1 MNSNSVSN
9 PKSRTPNTNLKC
21 SLTKIKPKTSKLNAS
36 VSFRLHDFN
45 AYDKMVLETDTD
57 IDDDPDPESESASRS
72 GSGSSVTS
80 SSSAS
85 STESHKKSNSKF
97 DNSKLKLKPKSNRVF
112 HIQMFG
118 MNELGKTCAIT
129 VTDYKPFFYA
139 KLGEVSYPADLTR
152 RFIAHLKSLVPDLEE
167 RECEL
172 VNHKKL
178 YMFDA
183 GKKHQFIKLVFKNL
197 AAMKKARMLWYI
209 VPAPIPTSAAP
220 TSGQAQ
226 DKNKAADK
234 MQQRIR
240 TDARLNPRGLQF
252 QGCTLTIYESNL
264 PPLLRYFH
272 IREISPSGWVSFPIR
287 KATRITLSDLKQT
300 TCDFEF
306 TVCKDDLAALNTKEK
321 AVPYKICSFDIEAS
335 SSHGDFPI
343 PVKTCKKLAANIVDA
358 CACAL
363 LSGATTITREFLE
376 RLICIAYGQTEPL
389 PSSAAECKIELIY
402 PKARYAD
409 GRPVKCKLA
418 DLHRMCSEWLDTP
431 IDEIL
436 SSESADQTQAKNQ
449 RIEQMFERMKARND
463 QDVDIDVDVDVDQGA
478 DQDDGA
484 EVEEVEEVEIEEVD
498 DVDVEADDVE
508 VEAGDVKAML
518 PIKARTTTPSST
530 SSASSSTASS
540 IKILDILHNP
550 TLNRETKIGHVSDT
564 LNAIFP
570 PVEGDI
576 VTFIGSTFVRHGEK
590 APYCNHC
597 IVLDTCD
604 VDKIANEV
612 PNLVIECYKTEREVL
627 LAWTRL
633 IQRENPDIVVGY
645 NIFGFDY
652 EFMFRRALETRCEHK
667 FLQLS
672 RNKGEVCGKRDF
684 KTGEFG
690 IEETSIV
697 IASGQHDLHFIK
709 MPGRLQIDLY
719 NYFRRDYNL
728 SSYKLDFVS
737 GYFIGDDVKRVEH
750 FNVSASASASA
761 YTKIYSANLSGLE
774 SGNYIVFEETNNS
787 TDAYKD
793 GAKFKV
799 CECNGGEGWF
809 TIEGREELNMAK
821 HVRWG
826 LAKDDVTPQ
835 DIFRMTREGPASR
848 AIIAK
853 YCIQDCNLVHHLL
866 NKIDVLTGFIEMSK
880 ICSVPMS
887 FLVMRGQGIKL
898 TSYIAKKCRER
909 DTLIPD
915 LDKSG
920 SNEGYEGAIVL
931 PPKCGLYLDNPVVC
945 VDYSS
950 LYPSCIISE
959 SLSHDSKVWTK
970 EYDLS
975 GRLVR
980 ETGEKGA
987 GEKDKSRAY
996 RYDNLPN
1003 YDYVD
1008 ITYDTYRWTRNARG
1022 KSEKS
1027 VSGTKVCR
1035 FAQFKDG
1042 TKPILPSILEE
1053 LLAARKATRKQAE
1066 AQDDPFMAN
1075 ILDKRQLG
1083 YKVTA
1088 NSLYGQCGAKTST
1101 MYDVDVAAATTATG
1115 RKLLTY
1121 ARRIVEEVYGDTQVQ
1136 VRKSTATS
1144 TATTTRRDGEVEMET
1159 VHSRAEYVYGDT
1171 DSVFFTFNLHTMDGV
1186 PIVGR
1191 RALEMSI
1198 ELGQQVGELASRYL
1212 KAPHAW
1218 TYEKTMMPFF
1228 LLRKKGYIGML
1239 YEKNPNKGKRKS
1251 MGIVLKRRDNAPI
1264 VKDIYGG
1271 AIDILMTDQ
1280 NVDTAIE
1287 YVRRSIRELVEERC
1301 PLDKLV
1307 ITKSLRS
1314 TYKNPLQ
1321 IAHKV
1326 LADRMGMRDP
1336 GNKPGSGDRIPFV
1349 YIHNETKGAL
1359 QGERIETPDHII
1371 KHRIKPDYAFY
1382 ITNQIMKPVQQ
1393 VFALGLEKMTAFKR
1407 RRGNYEDAVE
1417 TLRSHFAED
1426 AVKLEKKIT
1435 DLRNKE
1441 VKEIIFEEYLR
1452 ICENMKKRNQS
1463 ITKFFGQVPK

>member
-1 MNSNSVSN
+1 ME
-9 PKSRTPNTNLKC
+9 PKTGQR
-21 SLTKIKPKTSKLNAS
+21 IAKPKTKPQVSAS
-36 VSFRLHDFN
+36 VSFRLFDFSIC
-45 AYDKMVLETDTD
+45 DREQEDLG
-57 IDDDPDPESESASRS
+57 DDGSYGSDGDGTASGGRS
-72 GSGSSVTS
+72 MMSTS
-80 SSSAS
+80 SDSAS
-85 STESHKKSNSKF
+85 STPSPSPSKTAPIPAF
-97 DNSKLKLKPKSNRVF
+97 GKGKEKIASNRVF
-112 HIQMFG
+112 QIQMFG
-118 MNELGKTCAIT
+118 MNERGKTCSIT
-129 VTDYKPFFYA
+129 VPDFKPFFYA
-139 KLGEVSYPADLTR
+139 KIGRLGNNSAFLPEDEWDSNHAR
-152 RFIAHLKSLVPDLEE
+152 RFVKYLKSLVPDTEE
-167 RECEL
+167 HACEL
-172 VNHKKL
+172 VRHKKL

-183 GKKHQFIKLVFKNL
+183 GKEHQFIKLVFKNL
-197 AAMKKARMLWYI
+197 AAMKRARALWFI
-209 VPAPIPTSAAP
+209 PAAPNKNKPLVSVSAAAAAAA
-220 TSGQAQ
+220 SGKPPRS
-226 DKNKAADK
+226 D
-234 MQQRIR
+234 MRM
-240 TDARLNPRGLQF
+240 NPKGLLF
-252 QGCTLTIYESNL
+252 QGYALSIYESNL

-272 IREISPSGWVSFPIR
+272 IREISPSGWVSFPLS
-287 KATRITLSDLKQT
+287 KAKLVKLTDLKRS
-300 TCDFEF
+300 TCDYEYI
-306 TVCKDDLAALNTKEK
+306 VSKDDIVAQNSKEK
-321 AVPYKICSFDIEAS
+321 MVPYKICSFDIEAS

-358 CACAL
+358 CISLSSCANMEAINSEL
-363 LSGATTITREFLE
+363 LK
-376 RLICIAYGQTEPL
+376 RLICIAYGKIVPDATSPVE
-389 PSSAAECKIELIY
+389 SKIERIY
-402 PKARYAD
+402 PKARYDD
-409 GRPVKCKLA
+409 GGIVKCEMK
-418 DLHRMCSEWLDTP
+418 DLTRMCAKWLETP
-431 IDEIL
+431 LDEFASL
-436 SSESADQTQAKNQ
+436 AAKGRAAPSVSNAQ
-449 RIEQMFERMKARND
+449 RIEEMFERMKQRASNEAEAD
-463 QDVDIDVDVDVDQGA
+463 DCDAVDGEDEATAA
-478 DQDDGA
+478 DQENCDVND
-484 EVEEVEEVEIEEVD
+484 VEEVEEVGEEDEEHGDYESKYD
-498 DVDVEADDVE
+498 DDSKLDSESSDQTE
-508 VEAGDVKAML
+508 RRAGAGG
-518 PIKARTTTPSST
+518 PTI
-530 SSASSSTASS
+530 
-540 IKILDILHNP
+540 IDILHNAA
-550 TLNRETKIGHVSDT
+550 LDRETKINHVNDT
-564 LNAIFP
+564 LNAVFP

-604 VDKIANEV
+604 VSKIERDV

-633 IQRENPDIVVGY
+633 IQRENPDMVIGY

-652 EFMFRRALETRCEHK
+652 EFMFRRALETRCEMK

-684 KTGEFG
+684 KTGQMG

-697 IASGQHDLHFIK
+697 IASGQHDLHYIK
-709 MPGRLQIDLY
+709 MSGRLQIDLY

-728 SSYKLDFVS
+728 SSYKLDYVA
-737 GYFIGDDVKRVEH
+737 GYFIGDDVKRIEYYDCVDTETTGIRTR
-750 FNVSASASASA
+750 V
-761 YTKIYSANLSGLE
+761 YSANLAGLE
-774 SGNYIVFEETNNS
+774 AGNYIVFEETNNS
-787 TDAYKD
+787 TDSYKD
-793 GAKFKV
+793 GAKFMV
-799 CECNGGEGWF
+799 RECCSADGWF
-809 TIEGREELNMAK
+809 SIDGREELNMTK

-835 DIFRMTREGPASR
+835 DIFRMTREGPQSR

-853 YCIQDCNLVHHLL
+853 YCIQDCNLVHHLI

-887 FLVMRGQGIKL
+887 FLVLRGQGIKL
-898 TSYIAKKCRER
+898 TSYIAKKCRDR
-909 DTLIPD
+909 NTLIPD
-915 LDKSG
+915 LDKTG

-931 PPKCGLYLDNPVVC
+931 PPKCGLYIDNPVVC

-970 EYDLS
+970 EYDLN
-975 GRLVR
+975 GRLMC
-980 ETGEKGA
+980 ETGEKDPRRHGT
-987 GEKDKSRAY
+987 Y
-996 RYDNLPN
+996 TYDNLPN

-1027 VSGTKVCR
+1027 VNGTKVCR

-1101 MYDVDVAAATTATG
+1101 MYEVDVAAATTATG

-1121 ARRIVEEVYGDTQVQ
+1121 ARRIVEEVYGDAHLEVKPSADEKEKD
-1136 VRKSTATS
+1136 KSS
-1144 TATTTRRDGEVEMET
+1144 KEL
-1159 VHSRAEYVYGDT
+1159 VHTRAEYVYGDT
-1171 DSVFFTFNLHTMDGV
+1171 DSVFFTFNLHTPEGK
-1186 PIVGR
+1186 PIVGK
-1191 RALEMSI
+1191 RALEISI
-1198 ELGQQVGELASRYL
+1198 ELGQHVGELASRYL

-1264 VKDIYGG
+1264 VKDVYGG
-1271 AIDILMTDQ
+1271 AIDILMNEQ
-1280 NVDTAIE
+1280 NVDLAIE

-1314 TYKNPLQ
+1314 TYKNPQQ

-1336 GNKPGSGDRIPFV
+1336 GNKPSSGDRIPFV
-1349 YIHNETKGAL
+1349 YIHNDTKGAL
-1359 QGERIETPDHII
+1359 QGDKIETPDHIM

-1417 TLRSHFAED
+1417 TLRSHLSED
-1426 AVKLEKKIT
+1426 QVKLDKKIT

-1441 VKEIIFEEYLR
+1441 VKEIIFEEFLR
-1452 ICENMKKRNQS
+1452 ICDNMKKKNQS
-1463 ITKFFGQVPK
+1463 ITNFFNKR

>member
-1 MNSNSVSN
+1 MS
-9 PKSRTPNTNLKC
+9 
-21 SLTKIKPKTSKLNAS
+21 
-36 VSFRLHDFN
+36 
-45 AYDKMVLETDTD
+45 
-57 IDDDPDPESESASRS
+57 
-72 GSGSSVTS
+72 
-80 SSSAS
+80 
-85 STESHKKSNSKF
+85 
-97 DNSKLKLKPKSNRVF
+97 
-112 HIQMFG
+112 
-118 MNELGKTCAIT
+118 
-129 VTDYKPFFYA
+129 
-139 KLGEVSYPADLTR
+139 
-152 RFIAHLKSLVPDLEE
+152 
-167 RECEL
+167 
-172 VNHKKL
+172 
-178 YMFDA
+178 
-183 GKKHQFIKLVFKNL
+183 
-197 AAMKKARMLWYI
+197 
-209 VPAPIPTSAAP
+209 
-220 TSGQAQ
+220 
-226 DKNKAADK
+226 
-234 MQQRIR
+234 
-240 TDARLNPRGLQF
+240 
-252 QGCTLTIYESNL
+252 
-264 PPLLRYFH
+264 
-272 IREISPSGWVSFPIR
+272 
-287 KATRITLSDLKQT
+287 
-300 TCDFEF
+300 
-306 TVCKDDLAALNTKEK
+306 
-321 AVPYKICSFDIEAS
+321 
-335 SSHGDFPI
+335 
-343 PVKTCKKLAANIVDA
+343 
-358 CACAL
+358 
-363 LSGATTITREFLE
+363 
-376 RLICIAYGQTEPL
+376 
-389 PSSAAECKIELIY
+389 
-402 PKARYAD
+402 
-409 GRPVKCKLA
+409 
-418 DLHRMCSEWLDTP
+418 
-431 IDEIL
+431 
-436 SSESADQTQAKNQ
+436 DQTQ
-449 RIEQMFERMKARND
+449 RRT
-463 QDVDIDVDVDVDQGA
+463 GA
-478 DQDDGA
+478 GGPT
-484 EVEEVEEVEIEEVD
+484 I
-498 DVDVEADDVE
+498 
-508 VEAGDVKAML
+508 
-518 PIKARTTTPSST
+518 I
-530 SSASSSTASS
+530 
-540 IKILDILHNP
+540 DILHNAA
-550 TLNRETKIGHVSDT
+550 LDRETKINHVNDT
-564 LNAIFP
+564 LNAVFP

-604 VDKIANEV
+604 VSKIERDV

-633 IQRENPDIVVGY
+633 IQRENPDMVIGY

-652 EFMFRRALETRCEHK
+652 EFMFRRALETRCEMK

-684 KTGEFG
+684 KTGQMG

-697 IASGQHDLHFIK
+697 IASGQHDLHYIK
-709 MPGRLQIDLY
+709 MSGRLQIDLY

-728 SSYKLDFVS
+728 SSYKLDYVA

-750 FNVSASASASA
+750 YDHDDYENDE
-761 YTKIYSANLSGLE
+761 YGTRITRTRIYSANLAGLE
-774 SGNYIVFEETNNS
+774 TGNYIVFEETNNS

-793 GAKFKV
+793 GAKFMV
-799 CECNGGEGWF
+799 RECCSADGWF
-809 TIEGREELNMAK
+809 SIDGREELNMTK

-835 DIFRMTREGPASR
+835 DIFRMTREGPQSR

-853 YCIQDCNLVHHLL
+853 YCIQDCNLVHHLI

-887 FLVMRGQGIKL
+887 FLVLRGQGIKL
-898 TSYIAKKCRER
+898 TSYIAKKCRDR
-909 DTLIPD
+909 NTLIPD
-915 LDKSG
+915 LDKTG

-931 PPKCGLYLDNPVVC
+931 PPKCGLYIDNPVVC

-970 EYDLS
+970 EYDLN
-975 GRLVR
+975 GRLMC
-980 ETGEKGA
+980 ETGEKDPQRPG
-987 GEKDKSRAY
+987 SY
-996 RYDNLPN
+996 TYDNLPN

-1027 VSGTKVCR
+1027 VNGTKVCR

-1101 MYDVDVAAATTATG
+1101 MYEVDVAAATTATG

-1121 ARRIVEEVYGDTQVQ
+1121 ARRIVEEVYGDAHLEVKPSADEKEKD
-1136 VRKSTATS
+1136 KSS
-1144 TATTTRRDGEVEMET
+1144 KEL
-1159 VHSRAEYVYGDT
+1159 VHTRAEYVYGDT
-1171 DSVFFTFNLHTMDGV
+1171 DSVFFTFNLHTPEGK
-1186 PIVGR
+1186 PIVGK
-1191 RALEMSI
+1191 RALEISI
-1198 ELGQQVGELASRYL
+1198 ELGQHVGELASRYL

-1264 VKDIYGG
+1264 VKDVYGG
-1271 AIDILMTDQ
+1271 AIDILMNEQ
-1280 NVDTAIE
+1280 NVDLAIE

-1314 TYKNPLQ
+1314 TYKNPQQ

-1336 GNKPGSGDRIPFV
+1336 GNKPSSGDRIPFV
-1349 YIHNETKGAL
+1349 YIHNDTKGAL
-1359 QGERIETPDHII
+1359 QGDKIETPDHIT

-1417 TLRSHFAED
+1417 TLRSHLSED
-1426 AVKLEKKIT
+1426 QVKLDKKIT

-1441 VKEIIFEEYLR
+1441 VKEIIFEEFLR
-1452 ICENMKKRNQS
+1452 ICDNMKKKNQS
-1463 ITKFFGQVPK
+1463 ITSFFNKR

>member
-1 MNSNSVSN
+1 ME
-9 PKSRTPNTNLKC
+9 PKSEER
-21 SLTKIKPKTSKLNAS
+21 IAKPKTKPHVSAS
-36 VSFRLHDFN
+36 VSFRLFDFSICDREQEYL
-45 AYDKMVLETDTD
+45 A
-57 IDDDPDPESESASRS
+57 DDDGSDGPASES
-72 GSGSSVTS
+72 GSISMCGSDS
-80 SSSAS
+80 SSPSQSPSKSAPIPGFGKGKGK
-85 STESHKKSNSKF
+85 EKIA
-97 DNSKLKLKPKSNRVF
+97 SNRVF
-112 HIQMFG
+112 QIQMFG
-118 MNELGKTCAIT
+118 MNELGKTCSIT
-129 VTDYKPFFYA
+129 VPDFKPFFYA
-139 KLGEVSYPADLTR
+139 KIGRPGYRLTPEDEWESNYKR
-152 RFIAHLKSLVPDLEE
+152 RFVKHLKSLVPDTEE
-167 RECEL
+167 NECEL
-172 VNHKKL
+172 VRHKKL

-183 GKKHQFIKLVFKNL
+183 GKEHQFIKLVFKNL
-197 AAMKKARMLWYI
+197 AAMKRARALWFI
-209 VPAPIPTSAAP
+209 PAAPNKNKPPVSASASAA
-220 TSGQAQ
+220 
-226 DKNKAADK
+226 AAAAVAAGKPPRSD
-234 MQQRIR
+234 MRM
-240 TDARLNPRGLQF
+240 NPKGLLF
-252 QGCTLTIYESNL
+252 QGYALSIYESNL

-272 IREISPSGWVSFPIR
+272 IREISPSGWVSFPLS
-287 KATRITLSDLKQT
+287 KAKLVKLSDLKRT
-300 TCDFEF
+300 TCDYEYI
-306 TVCKDDLAALNTKEK
+306 VRKDDIVAQNSKEK
-321 AVPYKICSFDIEAS
+321 MVPYKICSFDIEAS

-358 CACAL
+358 CISLSSRTTATMEAINPNL
-363 LSGATTITREFLE
+363 LK
-376 RLICIAYGQTEPL
+376 RLIFIAYG
-389 PSSAAECKIELIY
+389 KIVPDATSPVESKIDRIY
-402 PKARYAD
+402 PKTRYDD
-409 GRPVKCKLA
+409 GRIVKCELK
-418 DLHRMCSEWLDTP
+418 DLNRMCAKWLETP
-431 IDEIL
+431 LDEFASL
-436 SSESADQTQAKNQ
+436 AAKGCAAPSVSNAQ
-449 RIEQMFERMKARND
+449 RIEEMFERMKQRASND
-463 QDVDIDVDVDVDQGA
+463 EAEADDCDAVDGEDEATAA
-478 DQDDGA
+478 DQENCDINEIED
-484 EVEEVEEVEIEEVD
+484 VEEVEEEEDSDYESKYD
-498 DVDVEADDVE
+498 DDSKLDSESSDQPE
-508 VEAGDVKAML
+508 RRTGAGG
-518 PIKARTTTPSST
+518 PTI
-530 SSASSSTASS
+530 
-540 IKILDILHNP
+540 IDILHNAA
-550 TLNRETKIGHVSDT
+550 LDRETKINHVNDT
-564 LNAIFP
+564 LNAVFP

-604 VDKIANEV
+604 VSKIERDV

-633 IQRENPDIVVGY
+633 IQRENPDMVIGY

-652 EFMFRRALETRCEHK
+652 EFMFRRALETRCEMK

-684 KTGEFG
+684 KTGQMG

-697 IASGQHDLHFIK
+697 IASGQHDLHYIK
-709 MPGRLQIDLY
+709 MSGRLQIDLY

-728 SSYKLDFVS
+728 SSYKLDYVA

-750 FNVSASASASA
+750 YEHDDYENSEYGARI
-761 YTKIYSANLSGLE
+761 TRTRIYSANLAGLE
-774 SGNYIVFEETNNS
+774 TGNYIVFEETNNS
-787 TDAYKD
+787 TDSYKD
-793 GAKFKV
+793 GAKFMV
-799 CECNGGEGWF
+799 RECCSADGWF
-809 TIEGREELNMAK
+809 SIDGREELNMTK

-835 DIFRMTREGPASR
+835 DIFRMTREGPQSR

-853 YCIQDCNLVHHLL
+853 YCIQDCNLVHHLI

-887 FLVMRGQGIKL
+887 FLVLRGQGIKL
-898 TSYIAKKCRER
+898 TSYIAKKCRDR
-909 DTLIPD
+909 NTLIPD
-915 LDKSG
+915 LDKTG

-931 PPKCGLYLDNPVVC
+931 PPKCGLYIDNPVVC

-970 EYDLS
+970 EYDLN
-975 GRLVR
+975 GRLMC
-980 ETGEKGA
+980 ETGEKDPQRPG
-987 GEKDKSRAY
+987 SY
-996 RYDNLPN
+996 TYDNLPN

-1008 ITYDTYRWTRNARG
+1008 ITYDTYRWTRNPRG

-1027 VSGTKVCR
+1027 VNGTKVCR

-1066 AQDDPFMAN
+1066 AQDDPFMSN

-1101 MYDVDVAAATTATG
+1101 MYEVDVAAATTATG

-1121 ARRIVEEVYGDTQVQ
+1121 ARRIVEEVYGDAHLEVKPSADEKEKD
-1136 VRKSTATS
+1136 KSS
-1144 TATTTRRDGEVEMET
+1144 SPKKEL
-1159 VHSRAEYVYGDT
+1159 VHTRAEYVYGDT
-1171 DSVFFTFNLHTMDGV
+1171 DSVFFTFNLHTPEGT
-1186 PIVGR
+1186 PIVGK
-1191 RALEMSI
+1191 RALEISI
-1198 ELGQQVGELASRYL
+1198 ELGQHVGELASRYL

-1264 VKDIYGG
+1264 VKDVYGG
-1271 AIDILMTDQ
+1271 AIDILMNEQ
-1280 NVDTAIE
+1280 NVDLAIE

-1314 TYKNPLQ
+1314 TYKNPQQ

-1336 GNKPGSGDRIPFV
+1336 GNKPSSGDRIPFV
-1349 YIHNETKGAL
+1349 YIHNDTKGAL
-1359 QGERIETPDHII
+1359 QGDKIETPDHIT

-1417 TLRSHFAED
+1417 TLRSHLSED
-1426 AVKLEKKIT
+1426 QVKLDKKIT

-1441 VKEIIFEEYLR
+1441 VKEIIFEEFLR
-1452 ICENMKKRNQS
+1452 ICDNMKKKNQS
-1463 ITKFFGQVPK
+1463 ITNFFNKR